1 MEKRM
6 SSGQQRKKSHKMPVA
21 TAQLP
26 LAHVVSLAL
35 QRAHEGQTAPVQ
47 RICQRMRK
55 HKDVVGNW
63 WRGKFAPRGDDLI
76 TLMSEYDE
84 VFEAVMQM
92 TGRDIKTE
100 TQRAALKALLDT
112 LEGEG

>member
-1 MEKRM
+1 M
-6 SSGQQRKKSHKMPVA
+6 SSGQRRNKSREMPIA

-26 LAHVVSLAL
+26 LAHVVSHAL
-35 QRAHEGQTAPVQ
+35 QRAHQGQTAPIQ

-63 WRGKFAPRGDDLI
+63 WRGKFAPRGDDLV
-76 TLMSEYDE
+76 TLMAEYDE

-92 TGRDIKTE
+92 TGREIETE
-100 TQRAALKALLDT
+100 TQKTALRKALEI